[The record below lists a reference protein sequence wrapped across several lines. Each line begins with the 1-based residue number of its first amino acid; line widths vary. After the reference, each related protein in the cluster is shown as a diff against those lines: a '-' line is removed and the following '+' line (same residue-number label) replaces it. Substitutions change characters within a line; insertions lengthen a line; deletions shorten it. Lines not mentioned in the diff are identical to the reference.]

1 MTAQDR
7 ARVLAAL
14 TIRPGKANGIAGAD
28 LALVLDLKERE
39 IRHAISDLRME
50 GVAVCGHPRTGYYI
64 AANPEELEETCSF
77 LRDRA
82 LHSLT
87 LESKLRHVPLP
98 ELLGQLRLKT

>member
-1 MTAQDR
+1 VTAQDR

-14 TIRPGKANGIAGAD
+14 AIRPGKINGITGAD
-28 LALVLDLKERE
+28 LAQILELRKRE
-39 IRHAISDLRME
+39 IRHAISELRME
-50 GVAVCGHPRTGYYI
+50 GIAVCGHPKTGYFI
-64 AANPEELEETCSF
+64 AANPEELEETCAF

>member
-1 MTAQDR
+1 LTAQDR

-14 TIRPGKANGIAGAD
+14 TIRPGKVNGITGAD
-28 LALVLDLKERE
+28 LAQILELKERE
-39 IRHAISDLRME
+39 VRHAISDLRME
-50 GVAVCGHPRTGYYI
+50 GIAVCGHPKTGYFI
-64 AANPEELEETCSF
+64 AANPEELEETCAF

>member
-1 MTAQDR
+1 MNAQDR
-7 ARVLAAL
+7 ARVMAAL
-14 TIRPGKANGIAGAD
+14 SIRPGRVNGITGAD
-28 LALVLDLKERE
+28 LAQILELKERE
-39 IRHAISDLRME
+39 IRHAISELRME
-50 GVAVCGHPRTGYYI
+50 GIAVCGHPRSGYFI
-64 AANPEELEETCSF
+64 AATPEELEDTCAF

>member
-14 TIRPGKANGIAGAD
+14 AIRPGKANGIPGAE
-28 LALVLDLKERE
+28 LAQGLELSMRDV
-39 IRHAISDLRME
+39 RHAISELRME
-50 GVAVCGHPRTGYYI
+50 GIAICGHPHTGYFI
-64 AANPEELEETCSF
+64 AANPAELEETCAF